1 MAKAITILVA
11 GDVLYDIEETV
22 RLASSPLHQIHQT
35 KDNEYACTLFEE
47 YQPQI
52 LILCFSRFELSE
64 QFYINLLLSSDKAI
78 EQVHQTIIMCDG
90 KESKTAYELTQKGI
104 IDDYVIY
111 KPLFDVN
118 RLRFVILRLQERSL
132 FLDMHRVLLQRIE
145 AIIESYEQLTPPPPV
160 DQIKEVIGNHRK
172 GLQEI
177 NIREKLSEYQIKQHQ
192 QNIEAIVANEKP
204 KKLDDDAWLENIKTK
219 GSGSYETKTEPESY
233 GDSPTIL
240 IVEDEPINS
249 QTMKLILNQ
258 DGYQTLKAE
267 NGLEAIKIAREKLPD
282 MILMDIKM
290 PKMNGLKAVCAL
302 KEKPETANIPIIMLS
317 AHSENAVVRECLKQG
332 ACDYIIKPAE
342 RNILLERIAFHLTHK
357 L

>member
-1 MAKAITILVA
+1 MAKTITILVA
-11 GDVLYDIEETV
+11 GDVQYDIEETV
-22 RLASSPLHQIHQT
+22 RLATHPQHQIHQA
-35 KDNEYACTLFEE
+35 KDNEYACTLFEKH
-47 YQPQI
+47 QPQI

-90 KESKTAYELTQKGI
+90 KESKNAYELTQKGI

-118 RLRFVILRLQERSL
+118 RLRFVIQRLQERSL
-132 FLDMHRVLLQRIE
+132 FLDMQRVLLQRIE
-145 AIIESYEQLTPPPPV
+145 AIIESYEQVAPPPPV
-160 DQIKEVIGNHRK
+160 EQIKEVIGSHRK
-172 GLQEI
+172 KLHEI
-177 NIREKLSEYQIKQHQ
+177 NIRQKLSEYQIKQHQ
-192 QNIEAIVANEKP
+192 QSIEVTPAKETPA
-204 KKLDDDAWLENIKTK
+204 KLDDDTWLANLKSKSSDSHEEKA
-219 GSGSYETKTEPESY
+219 EPESY

-249 QTMKLILNQ
+249 QTMKLILSQ

-267 NGLEAIKIAREKLPD
+267 NGLEAIRIAREKLPD
-282 MILMDIKM
+282 LILMDIKM
-290 PKMNGLKAVCAL
+290 PKMNGLKAVCSL
-302 KEKPETANIPIIMLS
+302 KEKAETAHIPIIMLS

-342 RNILLERIAFHLTHK
+342 KNILLERIAFHLTHK
-357 L
+357 